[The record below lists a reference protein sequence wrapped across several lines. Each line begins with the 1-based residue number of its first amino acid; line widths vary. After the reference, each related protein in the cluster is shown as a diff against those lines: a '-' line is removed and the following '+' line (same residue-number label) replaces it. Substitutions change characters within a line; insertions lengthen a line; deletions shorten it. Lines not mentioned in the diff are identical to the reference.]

1 MSIPSAV
8 SDMHARFCSALT
20 HRYFIR
26 VHMTVMLGLVL
37 LSGVLAGRLLWMAG
51 VTNMGFR
58 YPAAVLVSYAA
69 FFGLIRLW
77 LAYVCRA
84 DRAGRATAR
93 EASSRGS
100 SSASGWTFGGG
111 SGSGGSGSGSSLVGG
126 GGSGGGAG
134 ASDAWEGG
142 SPQPM
147 AIMAGPSGDV
157 SSGGESSASSA
168 SSSHGL
174 FSRLGGSS
182 SGGGGGGDGDGLLL
196 LILFGVLVAAVCG
209 AGVYVVYQAP
219 VILSDA
225 AFQAV
230 LAGGLAHTARGVH
243 DRSWERSILKATAIP
258 FGLVLVFAAV
268 FGFEAHRL
276 CPGATTVRQV
286 LRTCVMK

>member
-1 MSIPSAV
+1 MSIRSGV
-8 SDMHARFCSALT
+8 TDMHARFCSALT

-84 DRAGRATAR
+84 DRAGRASAR
-93 EASSRGS
+93 EASSGGS
-100 SSASGWTFGGG
+100 SSASGWTLGGG
-111 SGSGGSGSGSSLVGG
+111 SGSGGSGGGSSSLVGG

-134 ASDAWEGG
+134 ASDAWDGA

-147 AIMAGPSGDV
+147 VVLPGPSGSV
-157 SSGGESSASSA
+157 SSGSGSSA

-174 FSRLGGSS
+174 FSRLGGG
-182 SGGGGGGDGDGLLL
+182 SGGGGGSGDGDGLIL

-219 VILSDA
+219 AILSDA

-276 CPGATTVRQV
+276 CPGAATVRQV
-286 LRTCVMK
+286 MRTCVFK

>member
-1 MSIPSAV
+1 MSIPSGV

-51 VTNMGFR
+51 VANMGFR

-93 EASSRGS
+93 EASSGGS
-100 SSASGWTFGGG
+100 SSASGWSLGG
-111 SGSGGSGSGSSLVGG
+111 SGSGGSGSGSGSSGLVGG

-134 ASDAWEGG
+134 SSDAWDGA

-147 AIMAGPSGDV
+147 AVLPGPSGSVSSGAGPST
-157 SSGGESSASSA
+157 

-174 FSRLGGSS
+174 FSRLGSSSS
-182 SGGGGGGDGDGLLL
+182 SGGGGDGDGDGLLL

-243 DRSWERSILKATAIP
+243 DRSWERSILRATAIP

-276 CPGATTVRQV
+276 CPGAATVRQV
-286 LRTCVMK
+286 FRTCVFK